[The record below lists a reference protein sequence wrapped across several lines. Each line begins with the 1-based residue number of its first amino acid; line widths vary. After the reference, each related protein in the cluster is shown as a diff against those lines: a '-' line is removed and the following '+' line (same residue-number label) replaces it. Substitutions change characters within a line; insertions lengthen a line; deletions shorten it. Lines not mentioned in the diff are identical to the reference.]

1 MLTKYFFSKKSSDA
15 NFHLCSQNTFFSK
28 VHCHF
33 PKMDIYK
40 CPFSVFPFGL
50 LKKYAF
56 FNNKLKNLL
65 KDL

>member
-1 MLTKYFFSKKSSDA
+1 
-15 NFHLCSQNTFFSK
+15 
-28 VHCHF
+28 
-33 PKMDIYK
+33 MDIYK